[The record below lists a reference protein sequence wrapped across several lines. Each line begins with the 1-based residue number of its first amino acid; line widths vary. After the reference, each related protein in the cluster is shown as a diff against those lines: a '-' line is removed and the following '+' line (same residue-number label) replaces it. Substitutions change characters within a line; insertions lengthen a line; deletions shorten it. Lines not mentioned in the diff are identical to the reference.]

1 MRHTERPWRC
11 LLTLVLICAAASPGA
26 ARGAAADVIT
36 EWNEMA
42 PPAFAPALV
51 PHWGRMKPFVLT
63 RTGGSGVAADAGWA
77 PVIPTPPVTF
87 TCDSFKAIADQIDE
101 ARVCAGIHVRP
112 DQAAGAELGRRVGEH
127 VCRTTARPLGGKP
140 GECRL

>member
-1 MRHTERPWRC
+1 MRHIERPWRC

-26 ARGAAADVIT
+26 ARGAAPDVTT
-36 EWNEMA
+36 EWNEIA

-63 RTGGSGVAADAGWA
+63 RTAGSG
-77 PVIPTPPVTF
+77 
-87 TCDSFKAIADQIDE
+87 
-101 ARVCAGIHVRP
+101 
-112 DQAAGAELGRRVGEH
+112 
-127 VCRTTARPLGGKP
+127 P